1 MVIGSVKAL
10 WLELLV
16 GAALAAALVVAL
28 TPLVRLLAR
37 RVGAVAYPKDDRWHK
52 HPVPT
57 LGGIAIFGATVGS
70 LALFGPRD
78 PALVAVIVA
87 GGGMFA
93 LGILDDFLHL
103 QPSTKLTGQIAV
115 ACLVIMLGHAPAWTR
130 WEPLDL
136 LLGILW
142 IVTITNALNLLDN
155 MDGLCAGIAAL
166 AAAACTLD
174 LMGTTVPLAAYGAA
188 LAGACVGFLVFNF
201 KPASIFMG
209 DSGSLF
215 LGGSLAVLS
224 LTGGRQAGTG
234 MLSALAVPVFLLLIP
249 IFDTTLVT
257 FSRILS
263 TRSASQGGRDH
274 TSHRLVA
281 MGFSESEAVLILW
294 ALAGAGGATA
304 ILGRYSHFSEALLVG
319 PLLLIGLGLLGIQ
332 LARVRVYDGEDFS
345 LLLGRAY
352 TPLLVD
358 VTYKRRI
365 FEILLDL
372 ILTMFSY
379 YAAYIIRFD
388 REVGLYYGLFLQ
400 SLPIVIACQLLSL
413 FVSGV
418 YRGSWRYIS
427 LADLTTYA
435 KAIALAVLSSVM
447 VLVYVYRFEGYS
459 RGVFVIDGMLLA
471 LLLIG
476 SRLSFRVLGEAAGRH
491 REGQPV
497 LIYGAGDGGA
507 LLLRELRSNRRY
519 SFQPVAF
526 LDDDPKKQLGRML
539 RLPILRGIE
548 QLESAIGLHQAH
560 AVIISTSRLSPD
572 RLREVQRVCYL
583 SGTLLLQLRF
593 SLEEMPTARSLDV
606 VE

>member
-1 MVIGSVKAL
+1 MMHASPGLLGIGL
-10 WLELLV
+10 
-16 GAALAAALVVAL
+16 LAAILVAAA

-37 RVGAVAYPKDDRWHK
+37 RVGAVAYPKDDRWHTR
-52 HPVPT
+52 PVPT
-57 LGGIAIFGATVGS
+57 LGGIAIFVGTLVS
-70 LALFGPRD
+70 LAITRQLD
-78 PALVAVIVA
+78 PTLLALVVA

-93 LGILDDFLHL
+93 LGVLDDFLHL
-103 QPSTKLTGQIAV
+103 QPSTKLTAQIAV
-115 ACLVIMLGHAPAWTR
+115 ACVVIMLARAPDWTG
-130 WEPLDL
+130 WPALDL
-136 LLGILW
+136 VLGILW
-142 IVTITNALNLLDN
+142 IVVITNALNLLDN
-155 MDGLCAGIAAL
+155 MDGLSAGIAAL
-166 AAAACTLD
+166 AALACTLS
-174 LMGTTVPLAAYGAA
+174 LASSALPLAQYSAA
-188 LAGACVGFLVFNF
+188 VAGACVGFLFFNF

-209 DSGSLF
+209 DGGSLF

-224 LTGGRQAGTG
+224 LTGGRQTGTG
-234 MLSALAVPVFLLLIP
+234 VISALAIPVFLLLIP

-257 FSRILS
+257 VSRILS

-294 ALAGAGGATA
+294 ALAAAGGATA
-304 ILGRYSHFSEALLVG
+304 ILGRYSHFAEALLLG

-345 LLLGRAY
+345 LLLKQPY

-372 ILTMFSY
+372 ILTTFSY

-388 REVGLYYGLFLQ
+388 RESALYYDLFTQ
-400 SLPIVIACQLLSL
+400 SLPIVIACQLLSF

-427 LADLTTYA
+427 LADFTTYA
-435 KAIALAVLSSVM
+435 KAVTLGVLSSVM
-447 VLVYVYRFEGYS
+447 TLVYVYRFEGYS

-491 REGQPV
+491 RHGQPV

-519 SFQPVAF
+519 DFQPVAF
-526 LDDDPKKQLGRML
+526 IDDDPAKQLGRML
-539 RLPILRGIE
+539 RLPILRGIGE
-548 QLESAIGLHQAH
+548 LEAAIATHQAH
-560 AVIISTSRLSPD
+560 AVIISTSHLQAD
-572 RLREVQRVCYL
+572 RLREVQRICYL
-583 SGTLLLQLRF
+583 SGTIVLQLRF
-593 SLEEMPTARSLDV
+593 SLEELSLVRSLDSV
-606 VE
+606 D

>member
-1 MVIGSVKAL
+1 MTR
-10 WLELLV
+10 
-16 GAALAAALVVAL
+16 AALSLLSVAAFAAIFVIIA
-28 TPLVRLLAR
+28 TPLVRRIAR
-37 RVGAVAYPKDDRWHK
+37 NLGAVAYPKDDRWHK

-57 LGGIAIFGATVGS
+57 LGGIAIVVGT
-70 LALFGPRD
+70 LAGLVVTGHRD
-78 PALVAVIVA
+78 SAALAVIVA
-87 GGGMFA
+87 GAGMFF
-93 LGILDDFLHL
+93 LGLVDDFAHL
-103 QPSTKLTGQIAV
+103 QPSTKLTWQIAV
-115 ACLVIMLGHAPAWTR
+115 ACVAIMLGHAPIWTG
-130 WEPLDL
+130 WEAPDL

-142 IVTITNALNLLDN
+142 IVMITNALNLLDN
-155 MDGLCAGIAAL
+155 MDGLSAGIAAL
-166 AAAACTLD
+166 AALACTMD
-174 LMGTTVPLAAYGAA
+174 LMGTSLPLAAYAAAVAGGAA
-188 LAGACVGFLVFNF
+188 GFLVFNF

-224 LTGGRQAGTG
+224 LMGGRQAGTG
-234 MLSALAVPVFLLLIP
+234 VLSALAVPVFLLLIP

-294 ALAGAGGATA
+294 ALAAAGGATA

-388 REVGLYYGLFLQ
+388 REVGLYYGLFTQ
-400 SLPIVIACQLLSL
+400 SLPIVIACQLSSL
-413 FVSGV
+413 FLSGV

-471 LLLIG
+471 LLIVG

-491 REGQPV
+491 RLGQPV

-519 SFQPVAF
+519 SYQPVAF

-539 RLPILRGIE
+539 RLPILRGVE
-548 QLESAIGLHQAH
+548 QLESAIAQHQPH
-560 AVIISTSRLSPD
+560 AVIVSTTRLPAD
-572 RLREVQRVCYL
+572 RLREVQRICYL

-593 SLEEMPTARSLDV
+593 SLEELPTVRKMDV

>member
-1 MVIGSVKAL
+1 
-10 WLELLV
+10 
-16 GAALAAALVVAL
+16 
-28 TPLVRLLAR
+28 
-37 RVGAVAYPKDDRWHK
+37 
-52 HPVPT
+52 
-57 LGGIAIFGATVGS
+57 
-70 LALFGPRD
+70 
-78 PALVAVIVA
+78 
-87 GGGMFA
+87 
-93 LGILDDFLHL
+93 
-103 QPSTKLTGQIAV
+103 
-115 ACLVIMLGHAPAWTR
+115 
-130 WEPLDL
+130 
-136 LLGILW
+136 
-142 IVTITNALNLLDN
+142 
-155 MDGLCAGIAAL
+155 
-166 AAAACTLD
+166 
-174 LMGTTVPLAAYGAA
+174 
-188 LAGACVGFLVFNF
+188 
-201 KPASIFMG
+201 
-209 DSGSLF
+209 
-215 LGGSLAVLS
+215 
-224 LTGGRQAGTG
+224 
-234 MLSALAVPVFLLLIP
+234 
-249 IFDTTLVT
+249 
-257 FSRILS
+257 
-263 TRSASQGGRDH
+263 
-274 TSHRLVA
+274 

-548 QLESAIGLHQAH
+548 QLESAIVLHQAH
-560 AVIISTSRLSPD
+560 AVIISTSRLPPD